1 MLQLAKRSSGDI
13 SRFHAAAIPPD
24 GTRADESPSPCL
36 KPWASDERK
45 EMPLQRKRPW
55 RA

>member
-1 MLQLAKRSSGDI
+1 MLQLAKRARGDI
-13 SRFHAAAIPPD
+13 ITFHASAIPPD
-24 GTRADESPSPCL
+24 STRADESPSPRL

>member
-1 MLQLAKRSSGDI
+1 MLLFAKRSSGDI
-13 SRFHAAAIPPD
+13 SRFHAAAILPD
-24 GTRADESPSPCL
+24 NTQADKSPSPRL

-45 EMPLQRKRPW
+45 ETPLQRKRPW